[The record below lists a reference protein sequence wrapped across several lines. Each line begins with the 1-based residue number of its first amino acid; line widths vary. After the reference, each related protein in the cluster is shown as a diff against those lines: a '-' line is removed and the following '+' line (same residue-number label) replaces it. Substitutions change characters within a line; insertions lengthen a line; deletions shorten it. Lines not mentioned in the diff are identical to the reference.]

1 LGITGSNGGIT
12 MPGPKY
18 EDYSEIIFKLHSQ
31 GRKATEIANILNAD
45 INLDITDADES
56 GIRSYI
62 RRSQIPK
69 DKSIPSDQSE
79 EKIDLLCGL
88 LEEMEK
94 KNSYLQ
100 KEAVTQGKLLN
111 NLENVKDEYEEII
124 ERYSILNDT
133 FQETII
139 ITKEDISR
147 RKMYYMIAAGWIL
160 TILLGMFA
168 GYYIG
173 RCYARTAF
181 HYLLTLTALP
191 AGIFIGMAISYGKK
205 KLSEPD
211 TSDVYRRARE
221 LASKKQ

>member
-1 LGITGSNGGIT
+1 MAKS
-12 MPGPKY
+12 KY
-18 EDYSEIIFKLHSQ
+18 DDHIEIIMGMHYQ
-31 GRKATEIANILNAD
+31 GKKATEIARFLNESYKNIKAE
-45 INLDITDADES
+45 ES
-56 GIRSYI
+56 GLRAFIKRTLAENEQQEEIEDIEQEPDSSQEEIRHL
-62 RRSQIPK
+62 SQLI
-69 DKSIPSDQSE
+69 
-79 EKIDLLCGL
+79 
-88 LEEMEK
+88 EEMEE
-94 KNSYLQ
+94 KNSFLQ
-100 KEAVTQGKLLN
+100 KESVVQGKLLN
-111 NLENVKDEYEEII
+111 NLENVKDEYKEII

-133 FQETII
+133 LQETII
-139 ITKEDISR
+139 ITKEDVSR

-221 LASKKQ
+221 LAKKRIEDEN